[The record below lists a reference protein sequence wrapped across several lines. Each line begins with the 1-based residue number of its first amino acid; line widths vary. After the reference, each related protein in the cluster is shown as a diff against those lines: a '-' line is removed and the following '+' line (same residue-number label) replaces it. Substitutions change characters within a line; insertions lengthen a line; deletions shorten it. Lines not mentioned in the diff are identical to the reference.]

1 MTRRRSPAAR
11 RAAFLPH
18 APAPAETALAGAA
31 GLTVLVLA
39 AAPAR
44 AVPSFAL
51 QTGQECAACH
61 VGAFGPQLTPYGR
74 EFKLEG
80 YVESARSG
88 FHLPL
93 AAMAIG
99 SFTHTDKGQRG
110 GAAPHFDKDRKSVV

>member
-1 MTRRRSPAAR
+1 MTRRRSPAAC

-18 APAPAETALAGAA
+18 APAPAGAVLAGAA
-31 GLTVLVLA
+31 TGLTALLFT

-51 QTGQECAACH
+51 QTGLECAACH
-61 VGAFGPQLTPYGR
+61 VVAFGPQLTPYGR

-93 AAMAIG
+93 AGMAIG
-99 SFTHTDKGQRG
+99 
-110 GAAPHFDKDRKSVV
+110 